1 MVVNKRL
8 WLFDI
13 IVLHMA
19 KKNSAAVE
27 LGRLGG
33 KKKVPKGIS
42 MMSDEKKRE
51 VAMKGVAARA
61 AKKKAGK
68 KGK

>member
-1 MVVNKRL
+1 MK
-8 WLFDI
+8 
-13 IVLHMA
+13 
-19 KKNSAAVE
+19 KKNSAAVA

-33 KKKVPKGIS
+33 VKKVPKGIA

-61 AKKKAGK
+61 ANKTKR
-68 KGK
+68 KGNKTAS